1 MREPACHNATSRV
14 LPVAVG
20 LAVSTVL
27 FLILGV
33 SVVAAQGSE
42 ADVFVAQAVLAYEDK
57 RYEEAL
63 LRLREAL
70 ELDPENVDAL
80 YYTGLVL
87 IAQQK
92 SEAAVEPLDKA
103 LEKAPADLSILFQL
117 GVAYFS
123 LGQYEKAAPV
133 LTQVF
138 NARPQANNVGYYVGF
153 MRYRQKDYQGAIA
166 AFTAGASTDPDIQQ
180 LTRFYAGLA
189 LAILGLPER
198 AIAELEEAKRI
209 RTVSPLTGPAD
220 RLRDTIIASR
230 ERERRLRAEIRFGV
244 FYDTNVAVN
253 PISSTDPDA
262 ESLRSRKA
270 NSPGEL
276 ASLRL
281 DYSWLRE
288 GPGEATAGYSFF
300 QTINNDLAAFNV
312 QNHLISVA
320 GFYRGL
326 VAAMPFQLGSQYAYD
341 TTSLRDRQFLRRNTI
356 TVFATIVE
364 DAGNLTSFLGRLQ
377 GKDFSNEFLITS
389 VPGQDRN
396 ATNWMAGFTHV
407 FRFAAD
413 RHLIRMGYQFDRD
426 DATGSDW
433 TYLGHRAL
441 AGAQYTLPWGDT
453 RLNYNFDFHYRK
465 YRSPHTLFPSSAPNT
480 VTQDVKEQ
488 NHVLR
493 VEKPLPYNLTLA
505 ADFQA
510 TISRSNIDVIF
521 NYNRQ
526 ILTLSLSWVY

>member
-1 MREPACHNATSRV
+1 MREAVCRNATSRG
-14 LPVAVG
+14 LPVALGV
-20 LAVSTVL
+20 AVWTVL

-70 ELDPENVDAL
+70 DLDPENIDAL

-92 SEAAVEPLDKA
+92 SEAAVEPLEKA
-103 LEKAPADLSILFQL
+103 REKAPADLSILFQL

-133 LTQVF
+133 LTQMF
-138 NARPQANNVGYYVGF
+138 NERPQANNVGYYVGF

-166 AFTAGASTDPDIQQ
+166 AFAAGASTDPDIQQ

-198 AIAELEEAKRI
+198 AIEELEEAKRI

-288 GPGEATAGYSFF
+288 GPVEATAGYSFF
-300 QTINNDLAAFNV
+300 QTINNDRTAFNV
-312 QNHLISVA
+312 QNHLNSVA

-326 VAAMPFQLGSQYAYD
+326 VASFSFQLG
-341 TTSLRDRQFLRRNTI
+341 
-356 TVFATIVE
+356 
-364 DAGNLTSFLGRLQ
+364 
-377 GKDFSNEFLITS
+377 
-389 VPGQDRN
+389 
-396 ATNWMAGFTHV
+396 
-407 FRFAAD
+407 
-413 RHLIRMGYQFDRD
+413 
-426 DATGSDW
+426 
-433 TYLGHRAL
+433 YL
-441 AGAQYTLPWGDT
+441 
-453 RLNYNFDFHYRK
+453 
-465 YRSPHTLFPSSAPNT
+465 
-480 VTQDVKEQ
+480 
-488 NHVLR
+488 
-493 VEKPLPYNLTLA
+493 
-505 ADFQA
+505 
-510 TISRSNIDVIF
+510 
-521 NYNRQ
+521 
-526 ILTLSLSWVY
+526 